1 MDGSG
6 SEATGSIRV
15 LIVGENQEK
24 VEYITRLLRFE
35 SDFEVIGVS
44 HTKED
49 GIRKYEDLS
58 PDVVLMDRKLPGSD
72 GFQATEAILEI
83 DLAAQVIITGFGEN
97 LPRRAIKAGASD
109 FLISPVSGEVL
120 VKSVRDAAKKG
131 KRRKN
136 ATGPLISPEDL
147 IELERNRRPQGK
159 IISIYSGKGG
169 VGCTTLAVNIALAL
183 NSQDTPA
190 VLVDADLQFGDVT
203 AFLNQQARYSIAD
216 IAAQVDDLDNELLD
230 EVLLLHEES
239 GLRILP
245 APPRPELADEVHAE
259 VMSEAL
265 QMLKDL
271 FAYVI
276 VDTASYLD
284 DIALAALEA
293 SDLIM
298 TIAVPE
304 IPSIKNARFFLD
316 TMAEL
321 SIPRERVLLVMNQ
334 VDRRDSITADRVS
347 ANLGREVVAEIPFD
361 REAVK
366 GAINH
371 GKPLIRDKKT
381 HPLVGQILNLVG
393 EIRERVVNGVL
404 EEGED

>member
-44 HTKED
+44 HTRED

-216 IAAQVDDLDNELLD
+216 IAAQVDDLDNELLN

-239 GLRILP
+239 G
-245 APPRPELADEVHAE
+245 
-259 VMSEAL
+259 
-265 QMLKDL
+265 
-271 FAYVI
+271 Y
-276 VDTASYLD
+276 ASY
-284 DIALAALEA
+284 
-293 SDLIM
+293 
-298 TIAVPE
+298 
-304 IPSIKNARFFLD
+304 
-316 TMAEL
+316 
-321 SIPRERVLLVMNQ
+321 Q
-334 VDRRDSITADRVS
+334 RRQDPNSLMKFMR
-347 ANLGREVVAEIPFD
+347 
-361 REAVK
+361 K
-366 GAINH
+366 
-371 GKPLIRDKKT
+371 
-381 HPLVGQILNLVG
+381 
-393 EIRERVVNGVL
+393 
-404 EEGED
+404 

>member
-1 MDGSG
+1 MNGSG
-6 SEATGSIRV
+6 SEAVETIRI
-15 LIVGENQEK
+15 LIVEESSER
-24 VEYITRLLRFE
+24 VEFITRLLQFQK
-35 SDFEVIGVS
+35 DFEVIGAS
-44 HTKED
+44 RTGED
-49 GIRKYEDLS
+49 GIRKYEEFS
-58 PDVVLMDRKLPGSD
+58 PDVVLMARELPDID

-97 LPRRAIKAGASD
+97 LPRRAIKAGAAD
-109 FLISPVSGEVL
+109 FLISPISGEAL
-120 VKSVRDAAKKG
+120 VRSVRDAARKG
-131 KRRKN
+131 KRRKS
-136 ATGPLISPEDL
+136 ATGPLISSEEL
-147 IELERNRRPQGK
+147 IKLERNRRPQGK

-203 AFLNQQARYSIAD
+203 AFLNQQAHYSIVD
-216 IAAQVDDLDNELLD
+216 IAVQADDLDEELLD
-230 EVLLLHEES
+230 EVLLLHES

-245 APPRPELADEVHAE
+245 APPRPEFADEVHAE
-259 VMSEAL
+259 EMGKAL
-265 QMLKDL
+265 KMLKDL

-293 SDLIM
+293 SDLIVM
-298 TIAVPE
+298 VAVPE
-304 IPSIKNARFFLD
+304 IPSIKNSRFFLD
-316 TMAEL
+316 TIAEL
-321 SIPRERVLLVMNQ
+321 GIPKERVLLVMNK
-334 VDRRDSITADRVS
+334 VSRRDSITAERVS

-381 HPLVGQILNLVG
+381 HPLVGQILKLVG
-393 EIRERVVNGVL
+393 EIRERVLNGVL

>member
-1 MDGSG
+1 MEGSG
-6 SEATGSIRV
+6 SEAIGSIRI
-15 LIVGENQEK
+15 LIVEESSER
-24 VEYITRLLRFE
+24 VEFITRLLQFQK
-35 SDFEVIGVS
+35 DFEVIGAS
-44 HTKED
+44 STGED
-49 GIRKYEDLS
+49 GIRKYEEFS
-58 PDVVLMDRKLPGSD
+58 PDVVLMARELPDID
-72 GFQATEAILEI
+72 GFQVTEAIIEI

-109 FLISPVSGEVL
+109 FLISPISAEVL
-120 VKSVRDAAKKG
+120 VKSVRDAARKG

-159 IISIYSGKGG
+159 IITINSGKGG

-183 NSQDTPA
+183 NSKDTPA

-203 AFLNQQARYSIAD
+203 AFLNQQARYSIVD
-216 IAAQVDDLDNELLD
+216 IAVQADDLDEELLD
-230 EVLLLHEES
+230 EVLLLHES

-245 APPRPELADEVHAE
+245 APPRPEFADEVHAE
-259 VMSEAL
+259 EMSKAL
-265 QMLKDL
+265 KMLKDL

-293 SDLIM
+293 SDLIV
-298 TIAVPE
+298 TVAVPE
-304 IPSIKNARFFLD
+304 IPSIKNSRFFLD
-316 TMAEL
+316 TIAEL
-321 SIPRERVLLVMNQ
+321 GIPKERALLVMNK
-334 VDRRDSITADRVS
+334 VGRRDSITAERVS
-347 ANLGREVVAEIPFD
+347 ENLGREVVTEIPFD

-371 GKPLIRDKKT
+371 GKPLMLDKKT
-381 HPLVGQILNLVG
+381 HPLVGQILSLVR
-393 EIRERVVNGVL
+393 EIKERVVNGVL
-404 EEGED
+404 EEGD

>member
-1 MDGSG
+1 
-6 SEATGSIRV
+6 
-15 LIVGENQEK
+15 
-24 VEYITRLLRFE
+24 
-35 SDFEVIGVS
+35 
-44 HTKED
+44 
-49 GIRKYEDLS
+49 
-58 PDVVLMDRKLPGSD
+58 
-72 GFQATEAILEI
+72 
-83 DLAAQVIITGFGEN
+83 
-97 LPRRAIKAGASD
+97 
-109 FLISPVSGEVL
+109 
-120 VKSVRDAAKKG
+120 
-131 KRRKN
+131 
-136 ATGPLISPEDL
+136 
-147 IELERNRRPQGK
+147 
-159 IISIYSGKGG
+159 

-183 NSQDTPA
+183 NSQDTPT

-203 AFLNQQARYSIAD
+203 AFLNQQAHYSIVD
-216 IAAQVDDLDNELLD
+216 IAAQADDLDEELLD

-259 VMSEAL
+259 DISKAL
-265 QMLKDL
+265 KMLKDL

-293 SDLIM
+293 SDLIV

-321 SIPRERVLLVMNQ
+321 SIPRERILLVMNQ
-334 VDRRDSITADRVS
+334 VNRRDSITAEKV
-347 ANLGREVVAEIPFD
+347 AGNLGREVVAEIPFD

-393 EIRERVVNGVL
+393 EIRERVVNGAL
-404 EEGED
+404 EEGEQ